1 MISVSNGVRIF
12 LYRGVTDMRRSF
24 NGLSGM
30 VAEHFETN
38 LLSGHLFL
46 FFNRRRDSIKLLH
59 WDNDGLVI
67 WYKRLERGSFQMP
80 AVEGT
85 SIEIDQTD
93 LSLLLSGIELTS
105 VKRRKRYKV
114 A

>member
-1 MISVSNGVRIF
+1 MISIATGVRIF
-12 LYRGVTDMRRSF
+12 VFTGVTDMRRSF

-30 VAEHFETN
+30 VAEHFSTD

-46 FFNRRRDSIKLLH
+46 FFNRKRDSIKLLH
-59 WDNDGLVI
+59 WDSDGLVI
-67 WYKRLERGSFQMP
+67 WYKRLEQGSFQLP
-80 AVEGT
+80 GSGDD

-93 LSLLLSGIELTS
+93 LSLLLSGIDLTS
-105 VKRRKRYKV
+105 AKRRKRFKV